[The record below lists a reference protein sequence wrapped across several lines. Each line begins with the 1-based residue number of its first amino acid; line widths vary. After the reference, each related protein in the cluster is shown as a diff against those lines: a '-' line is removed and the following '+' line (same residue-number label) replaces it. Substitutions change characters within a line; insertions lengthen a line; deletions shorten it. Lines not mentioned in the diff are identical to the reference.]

1 MLKNSQKIAKN
12 TKKINFFKKFYYF
25 FQYCNALK
33 NRIS

>member
-12 TKKINFFKKFYYF
+12 TKKINFLKILLF